1 MLRKSFLW
9 LSVSATLLCLPTL
22 ALSSQINELAVV
34 GADDNRYGFDR
45 VICVDGLKIFQ
56 TIAFGYGDGTGAA
69 VSNIQLYEQKKGNVV
84 PVRCTPGKTNKETAK
99 KKASPKL

>member
-1 MLRKSFLW
+1 MFKKIILATCMLTVLIGVPSLVF
-9 LSVSATLLCLPTL
+9 
-22 ALSSQINELAVV
+22 SSEIRELAVE

-69 VSNIQLYEQKKGNVV
+69 VSNIQLYEEKNGKVV
-84 PVRCTPGKTNKETAK
+84 PVRCNGDDAPK
-99 KKASPKL
+99 KVKPVPQPH